1 MFSCIV
7 PSHREIS
14 TSEIEVDLQLPEGF
28 EVCWDFFLISSGN
41 MIEIPRLFGAQAA
54 TVDLTRLPRGARMH
68 IRFVQR
74 ISFFARAWRF
84 LTRPFVV
91 RQAAHELRAAH
102 ESLLERYEELESA
115 RAKLLDYQINLE
127 KLVDERTA
135 ELREAQSARERFFGN
150 VSHEIRTP
158 LSLIMLAAS
167 DIEGR
172 AGATLDTRSSQS
184 LGTVNDAARKLVRL
198 VDELLALAA
207 GQEGKFSIKR
217 EPTDLAALVNHLHA
231 AWRPAAE
238 AAGLELSATTP
249 PSLVAS
255 VDPVA
260 LERVASNLISNAVKY
275 TPRGGR
281 VELVLAATDTTIQL
295 SVLDTGRG
303 IDPEL
308 ASRLFGRFER
318 GARDLQTKGTGIGL
332 SIVKQIVEAHGG
344 TVAALSRESQGAE
357 MRVTLPRS
365 DERDVM
371 APVRGLKLD
380 VARPVSTIASGQR
393 FEPTRPSLGTIV
405 IAEDDPGLAEGVAH
419 LLSDK
424 YTVIVGLDGNAAF
437 ELLKEHKPQLLITDI
452 DMPGMNGIE
461 LAKRFREHTGDT
473 LAPIII
479 LSAVIDLGTRVA
491 GLEAGAIDYVM
502 KPFDPRELIARVDAQ
517 FRMRDLAIRVHQAE
531 QLSTLGIM
539 TSGLA
544 HELRNPANGIVNAI
558 APLTELLPK
567 ELIAPDTGPGQL
579 IEVIASCADQIGFL
593 SKQLLGFRGEA
604 QLQMGKTKLSDIV
617 ERAVHVSRAAAKGAE
632 LRMKLGPDGEL
643 ECSAPLIIQAL
654 TNLIE
659 NGAHA
664 AGPKGWV
671 EVTTWTEGGRV
682 AVEVADS
689 GPGVPLGLRD
699 RIFEP
704 FFTTKAPGSGTGL
717 GLPFARAILHRHGG
731 TLQVRERQG
740 RSGFVLELPSERL
753 GESPRSRYAEPT
765 LRS

>member
-1 MFSCIV
+1 
-7 PSHREIS
+7 
-14 TSEIEVDLQLPEGF
+14 
-28 EVCWDFFLISSGN
+28 
-41 MIEIPRLFGAQAA
+41 
-54 TVDLTRLPRGARMH
+54 
-68 IRFVQR
+68 
-74 ISFFARAWRF
+74 
-84 LTRPFVV
+84 
-91 RQAAHELRAAH
+91 
-102 ESLLERYEELESA
+102 
-115 RAKLLDYQINLE
+115 
-127 KLVDERTA
+127 
-135 ELREAQSARERFFGN
+135 
-150 VSHEIRTP
+150 
-158 LSLIMLAAS
+158 
-167 DIEGR
+167 
-172 AGATLDTRSSQS
+172 
-184 LGTVNDAARKLVRL
+184 
-198 VDELLALAA
+198 
-207 GQEGKFSIKR
+207 
-217 EPTDLAALVNHLHA
+217 
-231 AWRPAAE
+231 
-238 AAGLELSATTP
+238 
-249 PSLVAS
+249 
-255 VDPVA
+255 
-260 LERVASNLISNAVKY
+260 
-275 TPRGGR
+275 
-281 VELVLAATDTTIQL
+281 
-295 SVLDTGRG
+295 
-303 IDPEL
+303 
-308 ASRLFGRFER
+308 
-318 GARDLQTKGTGIGL
+318 
-332 SIVKQIVEAHGG
+332 
-344 TVAALSRESQGAE
+344 VAALSRASRGAE
-357 MRVTLPRS
+357 MRVTLPRT
-365 DERDVM
+365 EVRDAV

-380 VARPVSTIASGQR
+380 VAQPKGTISSGQR
-393 FEPTRPSLGTIV
+393 FDPPRPALGTIV
-405 IAEDDPGLAEGVAH
+405 IAEDDPGLAEGVAR
-419 LLSDK
+419 LLSEK

-502 KPFDPRELIARVDAQ
+502 KPFDPRELTARVDAQ

-579 IEVIASCADQIGFL
+579 LEVIASCADQIGFL

-604 QLQMGKTKLSDIV
+604 QLQMSKAKLSDIID
-617 ERAVHVSRAAAKGAE
+617 RAINVSRAAAKGAE

-740 RSGFVLELPSERL
+740 RSGFVLELPAERL